1 LNIAEILARQAQTRP
16 HQAALWDVCNGQDR
30 RTSFA
35 ELFEDSSRVAAWFR
49 SRGVAPG
56 DSVLL
61 LHPMSRELYA
71 ALIGTFL
78 CGASAMVVDPS
89 AGWAAARRCLRLRP
103 ATAIVGSAKV
113 QALALLIPELWRGV
127 QRLNVDGP
135 SWRQALQQ
143 APLPIHP
150 VTPTAEALITF
161 TSGSTGTPKAAVR
174 THGFLLAQNAA
185 LQASLHPSPE
195 KVELTTL
202 PIFVL
207 ANLAAGMTS
216 VIPQADLRRVGEV
229 DPAPL
234 LAQIQRLQV
243 TRAVASPA
251 FFSRLAKAI
260 HTPSLLLKEIF
271 TGGGPVFPLDLQRIA
286 QAFPQARC
294 TAVYGSSE
302 AEPIAEIALDQM
314 SPEDLSP
321 ASARRGLLTGQPIPS
336 IQLRIVDPQRPTEA
350 PLPQGESGE
359 ILVSGAHV
367 LEGYWRGQGDAENKI
382 RIGGQIWHRTGD
394 LGLLDPQGRLWLQGR
409 LSARITDSKGT
420 LDPFPVECAAK
431 SSPQVE
437 RAALVAIQGRR
448 TLVIEGNPAGL
459 NETLA
464 WAQLDAIVTMKIP
477 LDKRHQ
483 AKVDYTALRKLL
495 S

>member
-1 LNIAEILARQAQTRP
+1 MNIAEILARQAELRP
-16 HQAALWDVCNGQDR
+16 NQAALWDVHNGQDR

-35 ELFEDSSRVAAWFR
+35 ELFDDSRRVAAWFR
-49 SRGVAPG
+49 EHNIAPG

-89 AGWAAARRCLRLRP
+89 AGWAATRRCLRLRP
-103 ATAIVGSAKV
+103 AKAIVGSAKV

-127 QRLNVDGP
+127 QRLSVGGS

-150 VTPTAEALITF
+150 VAPTAEALITF

-174 THGFLLAQNAA
+174 THGFLLAQNSA
-185 LQASLHPSPE
+185 LQASLHPSPD
-195 KVELTTL
+195 KIELTTL

-216 VIPQADLRRVGEV
+216 VIPAADLRKVGEV

-234 LAQIQRLQV
+234 LAQIQRLEV

-260 HTPSLLLKEIF
+260 QQPSPLLKEIF

-321 ASARRGLLTGQPIPS
+321 ASARRGLLTGHPIPS
-336 IQLRIVDPQRPTEA
+336 IQLRIVDPKD
-350 PLPQGESGE
+350 PLTQTQNGE
-359 ILVSGAHV
+359 ILVTGAHV

-382 RIGGQIWHRTGD
+382 RIEGQIWHRTGD
-394 LGLLDPQGRLWLQGR
+394 LGLLDPEGRLWLQGR
-409 LSARITDSKGT
+409 LTARITDSKGT

-431 SSPQVE
+431 ASPQVE
-437 RAALVAIQGRR
+437 RAALVAVHGRR
-448 TLVIEGNPAGL
+448 TLVIEGDPSGL
-459 NETLA
+459 KENLA
-464 WAQLDAIVTMKIP
+464 WAQLDSIVTMKIP

-483 AKVDYTALRKLL
+483 AKVDYAALRKRL